1 MRQEGGT
8 DVSRAIIHNGPD
20 RGMSAGQGGRTG
32 SGQGGVRRTGE
43 ADRVRTGDVSGTE
56 RPDRVG
62 VRWLSGGAVR
72 PDRGLSGPCP
82 DPLSG
87 CFAVVLQASE
97 LGTSV
102 SRGFWMQG
110 HWMG

>member
-1 MRQEGGT
+1 MDVGRDMVSTGGCPP
-8 DVSRAIIHNGPD
+8 DRVSGQGPD
-20 RGMSAGQGGRTG
+20 RGVSAGQGKPTG
-32 SGQGGVRRTGE
+32 SGQGG
-43 ADRVRTGDVSGTE
+43 VSGTE
-56 RPDRVG
+56 RPDRGG

>member
-8 DVSRAIIHNGPD
+8 DVSRDMLRTGGCPPDRAGGQGPD
-20 RGMSAGQGGRTG
+20 RGVSAGQGKPTG
-32 SGQGGVRRTGE
+32 SGQGMCPELNARTGW
-43 ADRVRTGDVSGTE
+43 VSGGC
-56 RPDRVG
+56 PG
-62 VRWLSGGAVR
+62 
-72 PDRGLSGPCP
+72 GLSGPCP

-87 CFAVVLQASE
+87 CFAVVLQASD